1 MKRHWNSGIA
11 AALLAVLV
19 AARAGSAQ
27 GPIDALRAPTW
38 PVPLTAPAGETAA
51 YSVAGHE
58 WRGHVTVLKAR
69 DNGATTLPTGQLQ
82 VQSFFDVFTEL
93 TLPDSSTTLLQGP
106 GYARFIQVPG
116 TDTFDTEMLSMGLI
130 GGGPFMIRES
140 PTRASLGRT
149 SVVPDGGGYRI
160 DSFFDIFTEL
170 SVDGGQ
176 TWAPSTPPNSPLHVQ
191 TPEPS
196 TVALLVA
203 GGAGL
208 LLWSGRALRRRR
220 A

>member
-1 MKRHWNSGIA
+1 M
-11 AALLAVLV
+11 
-19 AARAGSAQ
+19 
-27 GPIDALRAPTW
+27 
-38 PVPLTAPAGETAA
+38 PLSAPAGETAA

-69 DNGATTLPTGQLQ
+69 DDGATTLPTGQLQ
-82 VQSFFDVFTEL
+82 VDSFFDVFTEL
-93 TLPDSSTTLLQGP
+93 TLPDLSTTLLQGP
-106 GYARFIQVPG
+106 GYARFTQISG
-116 TDTFDTEMLSMGLI
+116 TDTFDTEMLSMSLV

-149 SVVPDGGGYRI
+149 SVVPDGGSYRI

-176 TWAPSTPPNSPLHVQ
+176 TWAPSTPPDSPLHVQ

-196 TVALLVA
+196 TVVLLGL

-208 LLWSGRALRRRR
+208 LVWVGRGVRRRR
-220 A
+220 V